1 MDNDTPIKLTI
12 PKQDINQFSLFRASA
27 SGAMEW
33 AKHLPVADPRAVASE
48 LLSAVDQLNRCKLG
62 PELRFNILEALASN
76 LEVTLINL
84 TRRFLNQPLVM
95 PDEPKQL
102 AELTDAL
109 LDRFSTAYSIVAIET
124 LEQRDSV
131 RDANP
136 ARLVCE
142 SVQRAL
148 HFSGRNILLTFQLY
162 HPVALGGWLSI
173 HQLYALAERQG
184 LANLPVR
191 AQNGETTSI
200 NATYLS
206 ALLLGCCKPN
216 QLRQSDLAAV
226 FSALGEWSDKLTIGP
241 AGSMDGLFLVDLQSD
256 QPPLYSS
263 IYGSTSNGHCRQI
276 STESLV
282 AYLRQLKELDDSQ
295 GKPGI
300 KLEDGATLPAN
311 MLSHLIDALGS
322 MSMRNFNRVRLDN
335 PITVSFGLGAAH
347 FHAAGGRNFGNLLYG
362 DNYIPAPTDRVATN
376 PFLQESE
383 SARDEWSKA
392 NPEHDYVR
400 EHGSSDLEAALTHS
414 IELDAQTKHAIEE
427 EGPSL
432 PEEQNVPVYEVKLA
446 NASPGGYCLDWCEE
460 LPDAMRAGDIVSV
473 QEDQSESWAIA
484 VIRWISALQDAHTL
498 VGLELLSP
506 RSKAYGAQIHK
517 KTGKLSE
524 PQRVL
529 LLPEIPL
536 VGQPHT
542 LITPR
547 AGFRERQKISLLRQG
562 EKFLVQLTRQV
573 SATGSYAQFDF
584 RYIKQVD
591 EVLAQDKS
599 GPLDSSYDSL
609 WSNI

>member
-1 MDNDTPIKLTI
+1 MEKETPIKLKI
-12 PKQDINQFSLFRASA
+12 PQQDLHQFSLFKASA
-27 SGAMEW
+27 NGAEEW
-33 AKHLPVADPRAVASE
+33 AHHLPVADPRGVARE
-48 LLSAVDQLNRCKLG
+48 LLSAVNELNRCKLA

-76 LEVTLINL
+76 LEVTLVNL
-84 TRRFLNQPLVM
+84 TRRFLNQPLIM
-95 PDEPKQL
+95 PEEPKQL

-109 LDRFSTAYSIVAIET
+109 QGQFCTAYSIVAIET
-124 LEQRDSV
+124 LEQRDSI

-148 HFSGRNILLTFQLY
+148 HFSGRSILLTFQLY
-162 HPVALGGWLSI
+162 HPVALGGWLTI

-191 AQNGETTSI
+191 AHGGGKTTI
-200 NATYLS
+200 NATYLQS
-206 ALLLGCCKPN
+206 LILGCCKPN

-226 FSALGEWSDKLTIGP
+226 FSAVGEWSDKLQIGP
-241 AGSMDGLFLVDLQSD
+241 AGSMDGLFLIDLESD

-263 IYGSTSNGHCRQI
+263 LYGNTSNGHCRKI
-276 STESLV
+276 NTERLV
-282 AYLRQLKELDDSQ
+282 AYLQQLKELDDTQ

-300 KLEDGATLPAN
+300 KLEGGATLPAN

-322 MSMRNFNRVRLDN
+322 MSMRNFNRVRLN
-335 PITVSFGLGAAH
+335 TPLTVSFGLGAAH
-347 FHAAGGRNFGNLLYG
+347 FHAAGGRSFGNLLYG

-376 PFLQESE
+376 PFLQDSDA
-383 SARDEWSKA
+383 SRDSWSKA

-400 EHGSSDLEAALTHS
+400 EHASSEIEAALTHRV
-414 IELDAQTKHAIEE
+414 ELDAQTQHAIEE
-427 EGPSL
+427 DGPSL
-432 PEEQNVPVYEVKLA
+432 PEEQKVPVYEVTLA

-473 QEDQSESWAIA
+473 QEDQSESWAVA
-484 VIRWISALQDAHTL
+484 VIRWISALEDAHTL

-529 LLPEIPL
+529 LLPEIQL

-547 AGFRERQKISLLRQG
+547 TGFRERQKVSLLRQG

-584 RYIKQVD
+584 RYIKQLD

-599 GPLDSSYDSL
+599 GPLDASYDSL